1 MVSLK
6 LPALAAQYIKLGVVP
21 NDSVIAKSW
30 GELTTTE
37 LYSIMKLRT
46 DVFFVE
52 QKVDEEELDNRD
64 QEEATRHYWI
74 ADEHDVVAY
83 IRVLFNET
91 AEHLDGHRVIGR
103 VVVREDYRGKGLAQ
117 IIMKRILEDFG
128 HEGMLLHAQEYIVP
142 LYAKFGFEAFGE
154 LYDEATIMHQSM
166 YRAGR

>member
-1 MVSLK
+1 V
-6 LPALAAQYIKLGVVP
+6 VVP

-64 QEEATRHYWI
+64 QEDATGHYWI
-74 ADEHDVVAY
+74 SDGDDVVAY
-83 IRVLFNET
+83 IRVLYNET
-91 AEHLDGHRVIGR
+91 AEYLDGHHVIGR
-103 VVVREDYRGKGLAQ
+103 VVVREDRRGEGLAQ
-117 IIMKRILEDFG
+117 IIMKRIVDDFSS
-128 HEGMLLHAQEYIVP
+128 EAMMLHAQEYIVP
-142 LYAKFGFEAFGE
+142 LYLKFGFESFGD
-154 LYDEATIMHQSM
+154 LYEEATIMHQSM

>member
-1 MVSLK
+1 M
-6 LPALAAQYIKLGVVP
+6 VVP

-64 QEEATRHYWI
+64 QENATGHYWI
-74 ADEHDVVAY
+74 SDGDEVVAY
-83 IRVLFNET
+83 IRLLVNDT

-103 VVVREDYRGKGLAQ
+103 VVVREDRRGEGLAQ
-117 IIMKRILEDFG
+117 IIMKRIIDDFG
-128 HEGMLLHAQEYIVP
+128 GEAMLLHAQDYIVP
-142 LYAKFGFEAFGE
+142 LYLKFGFESFGE
-154 LYDEATIMHQSM
+154 LYEEATIMHQSM
-166 YRAGR
+166 YRAGQ